1 MKRKRNC
8 GNCCPRKGDAA
19 SVSSLCEQRSRCPIC
34 GHRLYLVGTESGMKR
49 LCKSCGYREK

>member
-8 GNCCPRKGDAA
+8 GNCCP
-19 SVSSLCEQRSRCPIC
+19 IC
-34 GHRLYLVGTESGMKR
+34 GHLLYLVGTESGMKR